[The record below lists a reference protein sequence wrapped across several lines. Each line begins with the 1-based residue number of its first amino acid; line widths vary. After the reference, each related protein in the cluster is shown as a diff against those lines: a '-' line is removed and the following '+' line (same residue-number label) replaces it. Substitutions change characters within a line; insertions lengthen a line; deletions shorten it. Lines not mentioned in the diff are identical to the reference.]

1 MRHLAA
7 ALALSSLL
15 PLAQAADGMRLP
27 AAEGSRWQGRVQL
40 FSSDDAHAA
49 KVLGANVLG
58 DYYLSEGLRLS
69 GGLIVGPMALLG
81 SGAGLTL
88 GSRPGI
94 ALGQQQLRGQ
104 FDSPVLRQPYLGLGY
119 SSQGE
124 AWRFSADL
132 GVAMRGTGAGLSLR
146 STEALDA
153 SLRGLQFTPVL
164 QLGVSYRF

>member
-7 ALALSSLL
+7 ALLLSTWGSMVL
-15 PLAQAADGMRLP
+15 AADGLRLP
-27 AAEGSRWQGRVQL
+27 GAEASRWQGRVQL
-40 FSSDDAHAA
+40 LSSDDLHGSR
-49 KVLGANVLG
+49 VLGAHLLG
-58 DYYLSEGLRLS
+58 DYYLSDGLRLS
-69 GGLIVGPMALLG
+69 GGLMVGPMALLG

-94 ALGQQQLRGQ
+94 ALGQQSLRGQ
-104 FDSPVLRQPYLGLGY
+104 FDSPSLRQPYLGMGY

-146 STEALDA
+146 SMDALDA

-164 QLGVSYRF
+164 QFGLSYRF